1 MKDKHDMM
9 SLLELIDTYNGLTE
23 LNKGMLLGAAAMLKL
38 VAAQQQTTTDDKS
51 A

>member
-1 MKDKHDMM
+1 MAKYET
-9 SLLELIDTYNGLTE
+9 LIELVDALDQLDADNQ
-23 LNKGMLLGAAAMLKL
+23 NRLLGAAAMLKL